1 MGRKKS
7 TQKTT
12 AQAVVLETKPI
23 ETTKE
28 VVIQPATPGTVG
40 RAVFDLTSPQ
50 DLKIAV
56 DNQTALRKV
65 LEQYIRDNMVNKT
78 DYGIIH
84 VKKKEECPKPW
95 ECENPYHYSKPSL
108 FKPGA
113 EKFASLFRLTARF
126 KKDVETCEMAGSVP
140 GLFAYMCELVNSSGE
155 VVGEGRGACSAAE
168 KSGSMNT
175 AIKIAQKRAQ
185 MDATLRYGAL
195 SGFFTQDMEDEPDA
209 IVVDSAPPAKTEPVM
224 VEKKPDFEKA
234 MRMIR
239 GLKNAEAVF
248 RGIDIMEKSTNYPPD
263 QKKKLLAALSLRL
276 DEINAT
282 SK

>member
-84 VKKKEECPKPW
+84 IKKKEECPKPW

-126 KKDVETCEMAGSVP
+126 KKDVETWEMAGSP
-140 GLFAYMCELVNSSGE
+140 AGLFAYMCELVNGSGE
-155 VVGEGRGACSAAE
+155 VVGEGRGACSADE
-168 KSGSMNT
+168 KTNSMNT

-209 IVVDSAPPAKTEPVM
+209 IVVESAPQTTAVATAA
-224 VEKKPDFEKA
+224 EKKPDFDRA
-234 MRMIR
+234 LVMIR
-239 GLKNAEAVF
+239 GLENDKAVF
-248 RGIDIMEKSTNYPPD
+248 
-263 QKKKLLAALSLRL
+263 AALERLKASKNFTPEQRKTLETALSRRL
-276 DEINAT
+276 DEINNLT
-282 SK
+282 T